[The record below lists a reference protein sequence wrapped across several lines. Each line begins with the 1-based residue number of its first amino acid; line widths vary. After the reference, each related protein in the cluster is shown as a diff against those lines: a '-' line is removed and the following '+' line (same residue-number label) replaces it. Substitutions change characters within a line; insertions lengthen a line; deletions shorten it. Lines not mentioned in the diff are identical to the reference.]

1 MSKFVEAMDKY
12 KDDYS
17 NKMNLSDLDEA
28 LLEKVAKGCGPSIYN
43 ADSSMV
49 SCSDQTEKD
58 RVKANFLVK
67 KMEQTDGPEL
77 DAAIES
83 VCEAMGSSN
92 RSKHRA
98 VFYYLL
104 VKKLGL
110 EAKYA

>member
-1 MSKFVEAMDKY
+1 MSKFVEAMDNY
-12 KDDYS
+12 KS
-17 NKMNLSDLDEA
+17 NYTEKLGMSDLDEA
-28 LLEKVAKGCGPSIYN
+28 LLEKVAKGLGPSIYN

-49 SCSDQTEKD
+49 SCSDQSEKD
-58 RVKANFLVK
+58 RVKANFLLK
-67 KMEQTDGPEL
+67 KMELTDSAEL
-77 DAAIES
+77 DTAITE

-98 VFYYLL
+98 IFYYLL

>member
-17 NKMNLSDLDEA
+17 NKMNLTDLDEA
-28 LLEKVAKGCGPSIYN
+28 LLEKVAKGLGPSIYN

-49 SCSDQTEKD
+49 SCSDQSEKD
-58 RVKANFLVK
+58 RVKANFLLK
-67 KMEQTDGPEL
+67 KMELTDGPEL
-77 DAAIES
+77 DAAVTA

-98 VFYYLL
+98 IFYYLL
-104 VKKLGL
+104 VKQLGL